1 MRVHIAENAG
11 ACYGVERAL
20 NIVLKTAQ
28 SANKQDD
35 IKPVHTLGPLI
46 HNPQVVSKLERE
58 GVGVADEVDDVH
70 EGTVII
76 RTHGVPPQI
85 TDSLGH
91 KGLSVVDATCPYV
104 KKVHKSAKKLTE
116 EGYFVIIVGDADHAE
131 VQGIAGYCKDYLVT
145 TSVDDLVELKLPK
158 KVGVVVQTTQSQEML
173 DTILCYLSR
182 RVNELRVFNTI
193 CEATNERQAAARKLS
208 LEVDAMIVIG
218 GKNSGNTRR
227 LHEISKENCANAHHI
242 ETADELEAAWFEG
255 VSDVGVTAG
264 ASTPQA
270 QISTVVEAIENL

>member
-227 LHEISKENCANAHHI
+227 LYEISKENCANAHHI
-242 ETADELEAAWFEG
+242 ETADELKAAWFEG